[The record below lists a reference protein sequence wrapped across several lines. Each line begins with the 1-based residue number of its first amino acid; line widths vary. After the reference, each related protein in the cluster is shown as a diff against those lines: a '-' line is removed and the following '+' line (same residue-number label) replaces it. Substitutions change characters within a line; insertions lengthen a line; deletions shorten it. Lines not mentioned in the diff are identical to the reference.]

1 VNRIK
6 YSLALGVFLLGVFP
20 SWAQRSGAPASPQPS
35 AQPGVSGPSST
46 GQQLSP
52 GQPRGPHYVDGR
64 VLLDT
69 GQPAREPVSV
79 ELNCATQSLQ
89 VIRTDIK
96 GYFRFTLGE
105 GVQSNADFSAS
116 NSDNM
121 MSSLSTGMNFPGG
134 LGGFNLASNSL
145 TGCELRAS
153 IAGYQPLSKTITPD
167 SNQLGVIDVGTLQL
181 RRIAGVPGV
190 AISTTSL
197 VVPGGARK
205 EFEKGDKEARS
216 NHRKAAIEH
225 LEKAVSEYQSYA
237 AAWYEL
243 GTIYSGSQEMDKAR
257 QAFEKAITADPNY
270 IPPYVSLSALE
281 LKNQEYEDAVDTA
294 GKALELDPTIG
305 VARFVQAV
313 GNFNLNRLDAAEK
326 SAREVEKKP
335 HQNLPQLHVLL
346 ADILLQKQE
355 YANAAAEM
363 RTYLKEFPDGQ
374 LAGDVQKKLDQI
386 EKFAASAETKPKP
399 PPEAPQ
405 TPPVLE
411 EVGQTP
417 PTVEEPGGSKPLQ
430 VEEALVEKPAV
441 EALASPVSKRAKA
454 DSWYPPDVDRSIP
467 QVSPGKACSLPD
479 VLSKAGRRIEE
490 LVQNVDKF
498 TATEVVEHQK
508 VDRSGQLGV
517 PEIRRFNYLVTIAQ
531 KSGGSLNVEEY
542 RNGGSS
548 ADRFPDQIGTIGTPS
563 LVLAFH
569 PHHAKDMEMTCEGL
583 GEWRGRPAW
592 LVRFE
597 ERRESRNRMSAVEM
611 NGGSFNL
618 RLHGKA
624 WILADSYQVAR
635 LESDLSDEIPKIRLR
650 LQHQN
655 IEYRAV
661 RLPESKREIWLPSTS
676 ELYLDFLGHRFY
688 RRHTFTDLK
697 FFYVKTQQTFGDP
710 KD

>member
-1 VNRIK
+1 
-6 YSLALGVFLLGVFP
+6 
-20 SWAQRSGAPASPQPS
+20 
-35 AQPGVSGPSST
+35 
-46 GQQLSP
+46 
-52 GQPRGPHYVDGR
+52 
-64 VLLDT
+64 
-69 GQPAREPVSV
+69 
-79 ELNCATQSLQ
+79 
-89 VIRTDIK
+89 
-96 GYFRFTLGE
+96 
-105 GVQSNADFSAS
+105 
-116 NSDNM
+116 M
-121 MSSLSTGMNFPGG
+121 MSSLSTGVNFPGG
-134 LGGFNLASNSL
+134 LGGVSISPTNLM
-145 TGCELRAS
+145 GCELRVS
-153 IAGYQPLSKTITPD
+153 VTGYRPLNKTITPD
-167 SNQLGVIDVGTLQL
+167 SSELGVIDVGTLQL
-181 RRIAGVPGV
+181 TRIAGVPGT

-197 VVPGGARK
+197 LVPGRARK
-205 EFEKGDKEARS
+205 EFEKGDREARS
-216 NHRKAAIEH
+216 NHPKAAIPH
-225 LEKAVSEYQSYA
+225 LEKAVSQYESYA

-243 GTIYSGSQEMDKAR
+243 GTVYSANQEIDKAR
-257 QAFEKAITADPNY
+257 EAFEKAITADPNY

-305 VARFVQAV
+305 VARFIQAV

-326 SAREVEKKP
+326 NAREVEKKP

-355 YANAAAEM
+355 YTNAAAEM

-374 LAGDVQKKLDQI
+374 FAGEVQKKLEQI
-386 EKFAASAETKPKP
+386 ENFAASAESKSKPKP
-399 PPEAPQ
+399 LPEPVPEPPQ
-405 TPPVLE
+405 TPPA
-411 EVGQTP
+411 
-417 PTVEEPGGSKPLQ
+417 VEDLSQSKPAQ
-430 VEEALVEKPAV
+430 VEEALVEKPAF
-441 EALASPVSKRAKA
+441 EASASLYSKRAKA
-454 DSWYPPDVDRSIP
+454 DRWYPPDVDRSIP
-467 QVSPGKACSLPD
+467 QVSPGKTCSLPD
-479 VLSKAGRRIEE
+479 ILSKAAKRIEE

-517 PEIRRFNYLVTIAQ
+517 PETRKFNYLVTIAQ
-531 KSGGSLNVEEY
+531 KPGGLLNVEEY

-548 ADRFPDQIGTIGTPS
+548 ADRFPDQIGTIGTPT

-592 LVRFE
+592 QVRFE
-597 ERRESRNRMSAVEM
+597 ERRESRNRMSSVET
-611 NGGSFNL
+611 GGGYFNL
-618 RLHGKA
+618 RLHGRA

-635 LESDLSDEIPKIRLR
+635 LESDLSEEIPKIRLR

-661 RLPESKREIWLPSTS
+661 RLPGSKREIWLPSTS

-697 FFYVKTQQTFGDP
+697 FFSVKTQQTFGDP